1 MFMSPQKTTTGFFIA
16 NSMTYVF
23 LSFQPP
29 YFYPWEGHKHGVS
42 VHSLINL
49 GKTFLQISPVWNIP
63 QTVWIFIFFYLFD
76 NWLYLWNGFDGGV
89 TVKTG
94 NSLPV
99 SVNKRKTTLTL
110 PKALINQV
118 LGLSLATGNEYG
130 KDVKMVQ
137 IFYVLFYKYS

>member
-1 MFMSPQKTTTGFFIA
+1 M
-16 NSMTYVF
+16 
-23 LSFQPP
+23 
-29 YFYPWEGHKHGVS
+29 
-42 VHSLINL
+42 
-49 GKTFLQISPVWNIP
+49 
-63 QTVWIFIFFYLFD
+63 
-76 NWLYLWNGFDGGV
+76 
-89 TVKTG
+89 KTG

-130 KDVKMVQ
+130 EDVKMVQ